1 MVDEEI
7 LGKLFEAFPHGFI
20 NHNLEFIT
28 NKKVNSYIT
37 LEGKGLPEVKASLIE
52 YLSRD
57 ACKTA
62 WFRSDKANEVWQDY
76 NREGIN
82 KFLGTEFTRED
93 MEFIY
98 QTLGNGV
105 RHELT
110 TAFVNNGYDINWL
123 KQALERIREAIEK
136 ERNGSKKENAYG
148 KMDRD

>member
-28 NKKVNSYIT
+28 NKQVNSFIT
-37 LEGKGLPEVKASLIE
+37 LEGKSLPEIKVSLLE

-57 ACKTA
+57 ACKTM
-62 WFRSDKANEVWQDY
+62 WFRSEKANRVWQDY
-76 NREGIN
+76 NLNGIN
-82 KFLGTEFTRED
+82 KFLETEFTHED

-105 RHELT
+105 RHLVTE
-110 TAFVNNGYDINWL
+110 AFVNNGCDIDWL
-123 KQALERIREAIEK
+123 KQALEKIQEAVEREK
-136 ERNGSKKENAYG
+136 NGSKKENTYDKTG
-148 KMDRD
+148 RD